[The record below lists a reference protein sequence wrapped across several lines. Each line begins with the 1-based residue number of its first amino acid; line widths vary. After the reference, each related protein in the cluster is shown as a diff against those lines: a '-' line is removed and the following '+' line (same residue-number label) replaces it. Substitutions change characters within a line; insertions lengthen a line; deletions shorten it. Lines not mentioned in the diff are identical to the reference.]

1 MASLNK
7 VTLCGNLT
15 RDPELRYSS
24 NGKAVAKLPLAI
36 NSRYRQGDQYH
47 ESVCYIDVVVFG
59 RQAEIAAEH
68 LTLGS
73 PILVEGRLN
82 LATWEGQDGQRK
94 SKHEVI
100 ASNVQFLPRGQGS
113 NRQAEPHDPAENYEL
128 DDVPF

>member
-1 MASLNK
+1 MADLNK
-7 VTLCGNLT
+7 VTLLGNLT
-15 RDPELRYSS
+15 RDPELRFSAK
-24 NGKAVAKLPLAI
+24 GTAIAKLPLAI
-36 NSRYRQGDQYH
+36 NTRYRQGDQNH
-47 ESVCYIDVVVFG
+47 EEVCYIDIVVFG

-68 LTLGS
+68 LALGS

-113 NRQAEPHDPAENYEL
+113 NRQAEPHDPAENEDL
-128 DDVPF
+128 SDLPF